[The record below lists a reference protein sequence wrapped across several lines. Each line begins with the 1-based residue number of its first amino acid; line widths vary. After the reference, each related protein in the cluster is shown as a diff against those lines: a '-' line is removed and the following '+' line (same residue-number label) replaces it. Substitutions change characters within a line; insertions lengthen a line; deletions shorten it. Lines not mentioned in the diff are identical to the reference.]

1 MPEPA
6 HKIFRAH
13 KMFYAHKIFYG
24 WKLGFL
30 AMLGNLLIQGGAVY
44 LMNVFTQPFS
54 DLYGWSRGDVTLAL
68 GIGSFC
74 GMIAAPLLASLSMRV
89 GLRKV
94 MLAGAIL
101 GSYNLF
107 LLGWFDELWLFTLNL
122 CLLWISSQACG
133 GVIANAL
140 MSNWFIKHR
149 GKAFGLVN
157 FGTSFSGA
165 VLPFS
170 ALLLIN
176 AFTVQTAT
184 AMLGALAFIILVP
197 ASFFM
202 VRDTPEEMGLS
213 PDGKPQDGGQ
223 HSDVQ
228 ERTHG
233 EEVLH
238 QPPTMGELLRN
249 PLVYR
254 IGIAFTLAILAAAG
268 ITGQLKPR
276 FSDLGY
282 GDFAAT
288 AFMSLTCVFI
298 ASGKYIWGWVC
309 DKLTA
314 LRTAKIMFV
323 FCFFAFLLAFLPANI
338 FTVGLFSVICGIA
351 VGGPWTVLA
360 AVVAEVYGG
369 KNFMA
374 AYRVIS
380 FFLFLKSFGFI
391 IMGQA
396 YELTGSYDAA
406 FMGFCAICVLCFFLT
421 PKVGTRYK

>member
-1 MPEPA
+1 MFSA
-6 HKIFRAH
+6 S
-13 KMFYAHKIFYG
+13 KMFYG
-24 WKLGFL
+24 WKLGYL

-54 DLYGWSRGDVTLAL
+54 TLYGWSRGEVTLAL

-74 GMIAAPLLASLSMRV
+74 GMIAAPLLASLSMRI

-94 MLAGAIL
+94 MLGGAVI
-101 GSYNLF
+101 GSVNLF

-140 MSNWFIKHR
+140 MSNWFVKHR
-149 GKAFGLVN
+149 GKAFGLAN
-157 FGTSFSGA
+157 FGTSFSGSI
-165 VLPFS
+165 LPFA

-184 AMLGALAFIILVP
+184 AILGIAAFLLLVP
-197 ASFFM
+197 ASYIL
-202 VRDTPEEMGLS
+202 VRDTPAEMGLV
-213 PDGKPQDGGQ
+213 PDGESAATPP
-223 HSDVQ
+223 
-228 ERTHG
+228 EETHG
-233 EEVLH
+233 AEET
-238 QPPTMGELLRN
+238 QGKEADEPPSIRELLHD

-268 ITGQLKPR
+268 TTGQLKPR

-288 AFMSLTCVFI
+288 AFMSLTCVFV

-323 FCFFAFLLAFLPANI
+323 FCFFAFMLAFLPVNL
-338 FTVGLFSVICGIA
+338 FTVSLFSVVCGIA

-369 KNFMA
+369 KNFIA
-374 AYRVIS
+374 AYRVIT
-380 FFLFLKSFGFI
+380 FFLFFKSFGFI
-391 IMGQA
+391 LMGQA

-421 PKVGTRYK
+421 PKIGTRYQKKLS

>member
-1 MPEPA
+1 MPESGLNKTFCA
-6 HKIFRAH
+6 K
-13 KMFYAHKIFYG
+13 KMFYG
-24 WKLGFL
+24 WKLGYL

-54 DLYGWSRGDVTLAL
+54 QLYGWTRGEVTLAL

-74 GMIAAPLLASLSMRV
+74 GMVAAPLLASLSMRI

-94 MLAGAIL
+94 MLGGAIV
-101 GSYNLF
+101 GSCNLF

-149 GKAFGLVN
+149 GKAFGLAN

-165 VLPFS
+165 VLPFA
-170 ALLLIN
+170 ALILIN

-184 AMLGALAFIILVP
+184 AILGIAAFVILVP
-197 ASFFM
+197 ASFLM
-202 VRDTPEEMGLS
+202 VRDTPAEMGLV
-213 PDGKPQDGGQ
+213 PDGELA
-223 HSDVQ
+223 SDA
-228 ERTHG
+228 G
-233 EEVLH
+233 EEENKETPEEETH
-238 QPPTMGELLRN
+238 RPPSIREILRD

-254 IGIAFTLAILAAAG
+254 IGIAFTLSILTAAG
-268 ITGQLKPR
+268 TTGQLKPR

-288 AFMSLTCVFI
+288 AFMSLACVFV

-323 FCFFAFLLAFLPANI
+323 FCFFAFMLAFLPVNV
-338 FTVGLFSVICGIA
+338 FTVGLFSVVCGIA

-369 KNFMA
+369 KNFIA
-374 AYRVIS
+374 AYRVIT
-380 FFLFLKSFGFI
+380 FFLFFKSFGFI
-391 IMGQA
+391 LMGQA

-406 FMGFCAICVLCFFLT
+406 FMGFCVICVLCFFLT
-421 PKVGTRYK
+421 PKAGTRYQKKLQ